1 MWTLSSIVSGIFFA
15 ILVPVFFEVNASPI
29 RSSVASRTSPL
40 SHFSGRGQPLFPRM
54 TIGYGYLS
62 NTAMCAEYHKGMTV
76 IDWLKPHPNF
86 FNLSPIPRFNAGS
99 MSEAPVASLK
109 QININFWIVICPGDR
124 KPPLYLEGLVSEL
137 GVQHYG
143 LPHLSK
149 ELKISFSNPRNTIP
163 RVLLSPC
170 NGGTK
175 ELNITM
181 FCNKE
186 WKADEIIE
194 WSEWKIQN
202 WPQIGDKPKT
212 IKDFKEAS
220 QLSF

>member
-1 MWTLSSIVSGIFFA
+1 
-15 ILVPVFFEVNASPI
+15 
-29 RSSVASRTSPL
+29 
-40 SHFSGRGQPLFPRM
+40 M

-99 MSEAPVASLK
+99 MSEAPVGSCECIFEANKYQFLDSDL
-109 QININFWIVICPGDR
+109 
-124 KPPLYLEGLVSEL
+124 
-137 GVQHYG
+137 HYG

>member
-29 RSSVASRTSPL
+29 GSSVASCASPL

-62 NTAMCAEYHKGMTV
+62 NRAMCAKYHKGMTV
-76 IDWLKPHPNF
+76 IDWLKPHPKF
-86 FNLSPIPRFNAGS
+86 FNLSPRPGFNAMS
-99 MSEAPVASLK
+99 MSEARAASLK
-109 QININFWIVICPGDR
+109 QININFWIVICPANR

-137 GVQHYG
+137 GVQRYG
-143 LPHLSK
+143 SPQR
-149 ELKISFSNPRNTIP
+149 SNDPQILFLNSRNTGP
-163 RVLLSPC
+163 RVLLSSY
-170 NGGTK
+170 NAGTK
-175 ELNITM
+175 DLYITM

-186 WKADEIIE
+186 WKAQETIE
-194 WSEWKIQN
+194 WSEWKIQD

-212 IKDFKEAS
+212 IDDFKLPS
-220 QLSF
+220 

>member
-29 RSSVASRTSPL
+29 RSSVASCASPL

-76 IDWLKPHPNF
+76 IDWLKPHPKF
-86 FNLSPIPRFNAGS
+86 FNLSPRPGFNAMS
-99 MSEAPVASLK
+99 MSEARAEFCECIFEANKYQFLDSNLS
-109 QININFWIVICPGDR
+109 R
-124 KPPLYLEGLVSEL
+124 KPETAPLLRGL
-137 GVQHYG
+137 GIRAG
-143 LPHLSK
+143 
-149 ELKISFSNPRNTIP
+149 SNDPQILFLNSRNTGP
-163 RVLLSPC
+163 RVLLSSY
-170 NGGTK
+170 NAGTK
-175 ELNITM
+175 DLNITM

-186 WKADEIIE
+186 WKAEETIE
-194 WSEWKIQN
+194 WSEWKIQD

-212 IKDFKEAS
+212 IDDFKLPS
-220 QLSF
+220 

>member
-1 MWTLSSIVSGIFFA
+1 MMWTLSSIVSGIFFA

-86 FNLSPIPRFNAGS
+86 FNLSPRPRFNAMS
-99 MSEAPVASLK
+99 MSEARAEFCECIFEANKYQFLDSNLRYGSPQRSNDP
-109 QININFWIVICPGDR
+109 QI
-124 KPPLYLEGLVSEL
+124 L
-137 GVQHYG
+137 
-143 LPHLSK
+143 
-149 ELKISFSNPRNTIP
+149 FSNSRNTIP
-163 RVLLSPC
+163 RVLLSSY
-170 NGGTK
+170 NAGTK
-175 ELNITM
+175 DLNITM

-186 WKADEIIE
+186 YLD
-194 WSEWKIQN
+194 
-202 WPQIGDKPKT
+202 G
-212 IKDFKEAS
+212 
-220 QLSF
+220 